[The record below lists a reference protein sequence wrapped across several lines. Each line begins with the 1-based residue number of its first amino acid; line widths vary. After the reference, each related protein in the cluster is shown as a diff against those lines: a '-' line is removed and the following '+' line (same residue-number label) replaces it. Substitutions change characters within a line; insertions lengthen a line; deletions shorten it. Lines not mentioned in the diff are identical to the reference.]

1 MVNSAAVNIKVHIS
15 FQIMVLSGYRPR
27 SGIAGSYGSS
37 ISRFILKTNL
47 LKNKFTVTREE
58 GERGRI
64 TCDIEMGTY
73 TLLHKNR

>member
-37 ISRFILKTNL
+37 IFSFILKTNL

-64 TCDIEMGTY
+64 TCEIEMGTY
-73 TLLHKNR
+73 TTP